1 MNTKQNAFP
10 SSASAESTNAEAR
23 LEASRSTLYRRLKQ
37 KHAGQPSDVSRG
49 LGDMVK
55 MASPLARMWIR
66 QHPYASLSTAA
77 FAGMML
83 VRLKPWR
90 GLSGSL
96 FAGLLARQVLTLL
109 QPSGRRTF
117 NWLLDSALNKS
128 NIAPQ
133 PATIAFGSQ
142 AADDSHR
149 NQKKKV

>member
-10 SSASAESTNAEAR
+10 ASSSAESTNAEAR

-37 KHAGQPSDVSRG
+37 GNSDQPSETSGG
-49 LGDMVK
+49 LGDMAK
-55 MASPLARMWIR
+55 IASPLARMWIR

-90 GLSGSL
+90 GLGGSL

-109 QPSGRRTF
+109 QPSGRRAF
-117 NWLLDSALNKS
+117 NWLLDSVINKS
-128 NIAPQ
+128 NIATQ

-142 AADDSHR
+142 AADDPRR
-149 NQKKKV
+149 NQKK